1 MSQAAESS
9 IHRDE
14 YTHYKESTYGM
25 TIPYRINYHVLDV
38 LAIADVAS
46 ISGLFRK
53 AFVSVL
59 VSICIPEK
67 ISCSLLQSYG
77 ILWVSLEMGQTL
89 YPQNCY
95 LYRLAYW
102 YTPKL
107 LFLLGKSGEDD
118 GSPMDLGK
126 TKRCIVCMK
135 NHRSQIETSKDQGY
149 GSPLLWAGKSRKA
162 VWDNISHKRLRVV
175 ETWEVLNRKH
185 LIYFHKIM
193 DHDGKHKTCPI
204 LFVPLMRGRSVG
216 ELFAGQK
223 CRHLRDIA
231 VQVGP

>member
-1 MSQAAESS
+1 MLDYAYYADAYYINIYIYICIYDIIWITIILHMSQAAESS

-25 TIPYRINYHVLDV
+25 TIPYIINYHV

-59 VSICIPEK
+59 VSSCIPEK
-67 ISCSLLQSYG
+67 ISYSLLQSYG
-77 ILWVSLEMGQTL
+77 ILWVSLEMGYTV

-118 GSPMDLGK
+118 GSPVDLGK

-162 VWDNISHKRLRVV
+162 VWDNISDF
-175 ETWEVLNRKH
+175 VLWKH
-185 LIYFHKIM
+185 
-193 DHDGKHKTCPI
+193 GKFWLENT
-204 LFVPLMRGRSVG
+204 
-216 ELFAGQK
+216 
-223 CRHLRDIA
+223 
-231 VQVGP
+231 

>member
-1 MSQAAESS
+1 MWALQVPTHCLYFAVLKVNLAAPCSQALRLSGSQALRLLGMRKSALSGVPWSKDVSSWIMMDYVGLCILCRCIYDIIWITIILHMSQAAESS

-25 TIPYRINYHVLDV
+25 TIPYIINYHV

-46 ISGLFRK
+46 ISGLFPK

-59 VSICIPEK
+59 VSISIPEK
-67 ISCSLLQSYG
+67 ISYSLLQSYA
-77 ILWVSLEMGQTL
+77 ILWVSLEMGYTV

-102 YTPKL
+102 YTPKMG
-107 LFLLGKSGEDD
+107 FLLVKSGEDD

-135 NHRSQIETSKDQGY
+135 NHR
-149 GSPLLWAGKSRKA
+149 W
-162 VWDNISHKRLRVV
+162 
-175 ETWEVLNRKH
+175 
-185 LIYFHKIM
+185 
-193 DHDGKHKTCPI
+193 
-204 LFVPLMRGRSVG
+204 
-216 ELFAGQK
+216 
-223 CRHLRDIA
+223 
-231 VQVGP
+231 

>member
-25 TIPYRINYHVLDV
+25 TIPYRINYHVSDV

-95 LYRLAYW
+95 LYRLAY
-102 YTPKL
+102 
-107 LFLLGKSGEDD
+107 
-118 GSPMDLGK
+118 
-126 TKRCIVCMK
+126 
-135 NHRSQIETSKDQGY
+135 
-149 GSPLLWAGKSRKA
+149 
-162 VWDNISHKRLRVV
+162 
-175 ETWEVLNRKH
+175 
-185 LIYFHKIM
+185 
-193 DHDGKHKTCPI
+193 
-204 LFVPLMRGRSVG
+204 
-216 ELFAGQK
+216 
-223 CRHLRDIA
+223 
-231 VQVGP
+231 